1 MAQQDEQH
9 TGTPA
14 TADEKET
21 GLAGRRKWLYFAAMA
36 LALLLCAGGIFLAL
50 NSSREET
57 AATAPATTTA
67 EAATTT
73 AAPTTAAPTT
83 AAGVADERL
92 WYNENV
98 VNILLVGYDYGSP
111 GLQWGRADSMIILS
125 VNKAAKRVSLVS
137 LSRAAYVSI
146 PGRGKARL
154 NNAHAW
160 GGPELLK
167 QTIELNY
174 KVKIDHYISVGFSGF
189 TQIID
194 ALGGIDIRMTSAEV
208 NYLSTLIRKNGAD
221 PSRGAGTYRLNGELA
236 LAYSRTRAIDTD
248 RDRTGRQRKVLTQI
262 AGKARSMSA
271 GEALELLTEFYP
283 LVLTDF
289 TQAGLAAQ
297 AAQALAWADY
307 SLQEAIIPVVAPSLV
322 MRGGQEVLILNW
334 GRVRRDI
341 HAVIYPGL
349 EPQTPPA

>member
-1 MAQQDEQH
+1 MALRDQQH
-9 TGTPA
+9 TNAPEPA
-14 TADEKET
+14 ADKKD
-21 GLAGRRKWLYFAAMA
+21 AGSSSRRKWLYFAAMA
-36 LALLLCAGGIFLAL
+36 FALLFCAGGIYLAV
-50 NSSREET
+50 SSAREE
-57 AATAPATTTA
+57 AAV
-67 EAATTT
+67 T
-73 AAPTTAAPTT
+73 AAPTTAEVTTSQMMTTTAVTTT
-83 AAGVADERL
+83 AAAADDRL

-125 VNKAAKRVSLVS
+125 VNKAAREVSLIS

-160 GGPELLK
+160 GGPELLR

-174 KVKIDHYISVGFSGF
+174 KVKIDRYISVGFSGF
-189 TQIID
+189 IQIID
-194 ALGGIDIRMTSAEV
+194 ALGGVDIRLTSAEAG
-208 NYLSTLIRKNGAD
+208 YLSTLIRRNGAD
-221 PSRGAGTYRLNGELA
+221 PSRGAGTYHLNGELA

-271 GEALELLTEFYP
+271 EQALGFLMEFYP

-297 AAQALAWADY
+297 AAEALGWADY
-307 SLQEAIIPVVAPSLV
+307 PVKEAIIPVVAPSLV

-334 GRVRRDI
+334 DRVRRDI
-341 HAVIYPGL
+341 HAVLYPGL